1 MQSQLPIIVHHPPT
15 ERWILHASAFGI
27 FLAAGWL
34 ISKVAPSVDEI
45 IVTLLATFVAF
56 LVWFVLDYW
65 ITRRKGLTVRFDWSA
80 RGHRLRFRVY
90 QQFKTLVSVRM
101 DVADYYG
108 NESLM
113 HSMEVK
119 EAIIDELISIADV
132 IKASRELH
140 IIGIDHEDSGIF
152 VRLVT
157 QALERELL
165 NCVTAAHEGG

>member
-1 MQSQLPIIVHHPPT
+1 MQSQFPVVIHHPPT

-27 FLAAGWL
+27 FVGVGWL

-45 IVTLLATFVAF
+45 ILTLLATFVAF

-90 QQFKTLVSVRM
+90 QQFKALVSLRM

-119 EAIIDELISIADV
+119 EAIIDELVSVAGA

-140 IIGIDHEDSGIF
+140 IVGVDDEDHQIF
-152 VRLVT
+152 ARLV
-157 QALERELL
+157 QRALEHKGTQD
-165 NCVTAAHEGG
+165 N

>member
-1 MQSQLPIIVHHPPT
+1 MQSQFPVVIHHPPT
-15 ERWILHASAFGI
+15 ERWMLHISAFGI
-27 FLAAGWL
+27 FVAIGWL

-90 QQFKTLVSVRM
+90 QQFKTLVSLRM
-101 DVADYYG
+101 DVFDYYG
-108 NESLM
+108 NEPLM

-119 EAIIDELISIADV
+119 EAIIDELTGIADV
-132 IKASRELH
+132 IRASRELH
-140 IIGIDHEDSGIF
+140 IVGIDDEDSGIF
-152 VRLVT
+152 LWLVT
-157 QALERELL
+157 KALERELY
-165 NCVTAAHEGG
+165 NQSTPIHH

>member
-1 MQSQLPIIVHHPPT
+1 M
-15 ERWILHASAFGI
+15 E
-27 FLAAGWL
+27 
-34 ISKVAPSVDEI
+34 
-45 IVTLLATFVAF
+45 
-56 LVWFVLDYW
+56 
-65 ITRRKGLTVRFDWSA
+65 
-80 RGHRLRFRVY
+80 
-90 QQFKTLVSVRM
+90 
-101 DVADYYG
+101 VADYYG
-108 NESLM
+108 NESLI

-119 EAIIDELISIADV
+119 EAIMDELVSITDV